1 MKNPPA
7 ILVQLV
13 HIQGPLKGEIQEFPG
28 PTVTIG
34 RNPSC
39 DLHFPK
45 DTTAISRQHAH
56 IVREGNRFKLV
67 DESTNGTFVNSK
79 RVSEAFLKDGDVLT
93 FSEGGPKVSF
103 LTKIGEGQEEIQG
116 VSEPDVRPASP
127 SEPEPAPVSEPS
139 PEPAASPPPPPP
151 PPHTPQA
158 RPGPRSE
165 IRPEPRPE
173 PRQEASPGAIAEPR
187 PQPVASP
194 GPVPSP
200 QRVQAPLVIQFGPT
214 LRSFKELPIEVG
226 KGPGSDFTLD
236 HEAIADRHAE
246 FFFTQGQYYIKDL
259 TGQNRILINGKA
271 VDLQSAINAND
282 LVAFSAQGPVF
293 RFLSGGRLVEV
304 EPTESEEHAA
314 TKPHDDVQGAPKEK
328 SQSEGANKAKALF
341 KKFLRR

>member
-7 ILVQLV
+7 IIVQLV

-45 DTTAISRQHAH
+45 DNTAISRQHAH

-79 RVSEAFLKDGDVLT
+79 PVSEAFLKDGDVLT

-103 LTKIGEGQEEIQG
+103 LTKIAEGQEDIPG
-116 VSEPDVRPASP
+116 VAEPNVPPASP

-139 PEPAASPPPPPP
+139 PEPAVQPPPPP
-151 PPHTPQA
+151 
-158 RPGPRSE
+158 RPSE
-165 IRPEPRPE
+165 PVLESRPEPRPE
-173 PRQEASPGAIAEPR
+173 PTPEPLA
-187 PQPVASP
+187 PP
-194 GPVPSP
+194 GPAPSP

-226 KGPGSDFTLD
+226 KAPGSDFALD
-236 HEAIADRHAE
+236 HEAIADRHAQ

-259 TGQNRILINGKA
+259 TGQHRILINGNP
-271 VDLQSAINAND
+271 VDLQAAINAND
-282 LVAFSAQGPVF
+282 LVAFSPQGPVF

-304 EPTESEEHAA
+304 EPVEPEAPAASEPSDRGGGTA
-314 TKPHDDVQGAPKEK
+314 KET
-328 SQSEGANKAKALF
+328 SANEGAHKAKALF

>member
-103 LTKIGEGQEEIQG
+103 LTKIAEDQEDIQG
-116 VSEPDVRPASP
+116 GSEPNVRPASP
-127 SEPEPAPVSEPS
+127 SEPEPSRK
-139 PEPAASPPPPPP
+139 PAASPPPPPP
-151 PPHTPQA
+151 PQPPE
-158 RPGPRSE
+158 PGL
-165 IRPEPRPE
+165 EPRPE
-173 PRQEASPGAIAEPR
+173 PRPAATPG
-187 PQPVASP
+187 PVASP

-200 QRVQAPLVIQFGPT
+200 QKVQAPLVIQFGPT

-226 KGPGSDFTLD
+226 TAPASDFTLD
-236 HEAIADRHAE
+236 HEAIADRHAQ

-259 TGQNRILINGKA
+259 TGQNRILINGNPIE
-271 VDLQSAINAND
+271 LQAAINAND

-304 EPTESEEHAA
+304 EPTEPQERAA
-314 TKPHDDVQGAPKEK
+314 TEPHDDVQGAPKEK

>member
-45 DTTAISRQHAH
+45 DNTAISRQHAH

-103 LTKIGEGQEEIQG
+103 LTKIGEDQEDIQG
-116 VSEPDVRPASP
+116 VTEPNVGPASP
-127 SEPEPAPVSEPS
+127 SEPEPAPVSEPA
-139 PEPAASPPPPPP
+139 PEPAAPPPPPP
-151 PPHTPQA
+151 PPTPPE
-158 RPGPRSE
+158 PGFES
-165 IRPEPRPE
+165 RPEPSPEPSPVARPE
-173 PRQEASPGAIAEPR
+173 
-187 PQPVASP
+187 PVASP
-194 GPVPSP
+194 GAGPSP
-200 QRVQAPLVIQFGPT
+200 QKVQVPLVIQFGPT

-226 KGPGSDFTLD
+226 KGPASDFTLD
-236 HEAIADRHAE
+236 HEAIADRHAQ

-259 TGQNRILINGKA
+259 TGQNRILINGHPIE
-271 VDLQSAINAND
+271 LQAALNAND
-282 LVAFSAQGPVF
+282 QVAFSAQGPVF

-304 EPTESEEHAA
+304 EPTESQEHAA
-314 TKPHDDVQGAPKEK
+314 TEPHDDAQEAPKQK

>member
-1 MKNPPA
+1 MKNPPP

-45 DTTAISRQHAH
+45 DNTAISRQHAH

-103 LTKIGEGQEEIQG
+103 LTKIGEDQEDIQG
-116 VSEPDVRPASP
+116 VSEQNVPPASP
-127 SEPEPAPVSEPS
+127 GEPAPAPVSEPS
-139 PEPAASPPPPPP
+139 PEPAAPPP
-151 PPHTPQA
+151 PPHPA
-158 RPGPRSE
+158 EPGFES
-165 IRPEPRPE
+165 RPEPRPE
-173 PRQEASPGAIAEPR
+173 PRPVAR
-187 PQPVASP
+187 PEPVASP
-194 GPVPSP
+194 GPGPSP
-200 QRVQAPLVIQFGPT
+200 QKMQVPLVIQFGPT
-214 LRSFKELPIEVG
+214 LRSFKELPIEIG
-226 KGPGSDFTLD
+226 KAPACDFTLD
-236 HEAIADRHAE
+236 HEAIADRHAQ
-246 FFFTQGQYYIKDL
+246 FFFSQGQYYIKDL
-259 TGQNRILINGKA
+259 TGQNRILINGKS
-271 VDLQSAINAND
+271 VDLQSTINAND

-304 EPTESEEHAA
+304 EPTESEEDAA
-314 TKPHDDVQGAPKEK
+314 AKPRDDVQGAPKEEK
-328 SQSEGANKAKALF
+328 QGEGANKAKALF